1 MGLIVTL
8 MQQQRNR
15 IFKLIEYSG
24 LDPRDFRLEQVKDQ
38 NNQFPKVTHVST
50 GAYFLFGFNDD
61 RDLDRSEWAPG
72 HNTAEDEAPA
82 RTWDDR
88 ETQLNQWLGNV
99 KREYYEPDLWQQSA
113 AAFGGESADDNT
125 LFSSDERVEIS
136 EQLRKVLDYIVE
148 QRELSASERER
159 LEISFVL
166 PLEDASGKLTRG
178 QFKLILVGALINT
191 GVQIGLHSEG
201 LQDLM
206 GFAYQALGHLF
217 GGLPQLPA

>member
-1 MGLIVTL
+1 MARIVTL

-24 LDPRDFRLEQVKDQ
+24 LDPRDFRLEQVKVQ
-38 NNQFPKVTHVST
+38 NDQFPQVTHVST
-50 GAYFLFGFNDD
+50 GAYFLFGLNDQLETD
-61 RDLDRSEWAPG
+61 TSEWAPG
-72 HNTAEDEAPA
+72 HNTVEDEAVA
-82 RTWDDR
+82 ATWDDR

-99 KREYYEPDLWQQSA
+99 KREYYEPDLWQQSV
-113 AAFGGESADDNT
+113 AAFGGESPDDNM
-125 LFSSDERVEIS
+125 LFSPDERAEIS
-136 EQLRKVLDYIVE
+136 EQLRKILDYIVE
-148 QRELSASERER
+148 QRELGAPERER

-178 QFKLILVGALINT
+178 QFRLILVGALINA
-191 GVQIGLHSEG
+191 GVQIGLRSEG